1 MRVARAI
8 AGALALVVLVAG
20 CPQGSAP
27 KGTVIVSVN
36 QDKMTKQELDS
47 LTPEGFVV
55 TRDNLPKVLDKW
67 VSNTLLYQEAVRRGV
82 DKEPEM
88 VSKLE
93 RLRRDYLVNQLLDR
107 LTESAKPS
115 QEEIFNY
122 FTQHKDE
129 FTYEVKISRIVLPDS
144 GMAAVTLAELQAGA
158 DFAKLAKE
166 RSQDA
171 LLQAGQES
179 RYFSRG
185 VGDPR
190 MGGDPELEEAI
201 FGLNV
206 GQYSGVISTNEGY
219 QIVKLLDRKKT
230 KAEVSFAESA
240 EYINAILAYR
250 KSQALVDS
258 VLTALRGTAKIEIK
272 PDAYFGGQ

>member
-1 MRVARAI
+1 MRVARTI
-8 AGALALVVLVAG
+8 AGALALVVLMAG

-67 VSNTLLYQEAVRRGV
+67 VSNTLLYQEAVRRGL

-115 QEEIFNY
+115 QEEVFNY
-122 FTQHKDE
+122 FNQHKDE

-144 GMAAVTLAELQAGA
+144 AMAAATLAELKAGA

-201 FGLNV
+201 FGLKV
-206 GQYSGVISTNEGY
+206 GEYSNIITTNEGY

-230 KAEVSFAESA
+230 KPEVTFAESA

-258 VLTALRGTAKIEIK
+258 VLTALRGTAKIDIK
-272 PDAYFGGQ
+272 PDAYFGGN

>member
-8 AGALALVVLVAG
+8 AGALALVVLMAG

-67 VSNTLLYQEAVRRGV
+67 VSNTLLYQEAVRRGM

-115 QEEIFNY
+115 QEEVFSY

-144 GMAAVTLAELQAGA
+144 GMAAVTLAELQSGA

-230 KAEVSFAESA
+230 KAEVTFAESA

-272 PDAYFGGQ
+272 PDAYFGGN